1 MPHNGTV
8 RRRTLTLIGL
18 LLLAALLWWVES
30 GDSDT
35 GHDSTGRDSPTSTST
50 AQVEAD
56 GLPAEVAETLVLI
69 DKGGP
74 FPYDRDGVVFEN
86 REGLL
91 PDHPRGYW
99 HEYTVPTPGSGDRGA
114 RRLVVGGAGEVYYT
128 GDHYG
133 SFRRIRDGSANT
145 FPGGGG

>member
-1 MPHNGTV
+1 V
-8 RRRTLTLIGL
+8 RRRILALVGL
-18 LLLAALLWWVES
+18 LLLAAVLWWVES
-30 GDSDT
+30 VDSGTTD
-35 GHDSTGRDSPTSTST
+35 DPSAPTASAQ
-50 AQVEAD
+50 AQVDDLPA
-56 GLPAEVAETLVLI
+56 GLPAEVAQTLALI
-69 DKGGP
+69 DDGGP

-99 HEYTVPTPGSGDRGA
+99 HEYTVPTPGAGDRGA
-114 RRLVVGGAGEVYYT
+114 RRLVVGRAGEIYYT

-133 SFRRIRDGSANT
+133 SFRRIRDGSADT